1 MKQIS
6 IAIEQLQLKYGDEEA
21 LRIAKRIGA
30 DAVDFS
36 LCMHDVLKPES
47 IYSKSDDE
55 IKAYFSH
62 IKDIAEKTGIKIG
75 QTHGRVPGFKD
86 IPEEDNILLENA
98 RRDFIATAALGAPV
112 CVTHAVTTIFMG
124 PDAPRKKMHALNFD
138 MFTKI
143 LPYAKEN
150 NIIIATETFGDA
162 VKFNSCDFFGN
173 INEFIITYNKVCA
186 VKDFEKYFKICVDTG
201 HSNKAMRFGNPTPA
215 DVIRMLGKNIVA
227 LHLNDNDTFTDQHK
241 IPRTGTIDWDDVLNA
256 LDEIGYDGIYNM
268 ELALSHFG
276 KNFEIEEAEF
286 AIKVMRKML
295 KDHYGE

>member
-1 MKQIS
+1 MI
-6 IAIEQLQLKYGDEEA
+6 
-21 LRIAKRIGA
+21 
-30 DAVDFS
+30 
-36 LCMHDVLKPES
+36 H
-47 IYSKSDDE
+47 
-55 IKAYFSH
+55 
-62 IKDIAEKTGIKIG
+62 
-75 QTHGRVPGFKD
+75 
-86 IPEEDNILLENA
+86 
-98 RRDFIATAALGAPV
+98 
-112 CVTHAVTTIFMG
+112 
-124 PDAPRKKMHALNFD
+124 
-138 MFTKI
+138 
-143 LPYAKEN
+143 
-150 NIIIATETFGDA
+150 IIIATETFGDA

-173 INEFIITYNKVCA
+173 INEFIITYNRVSA

-276 KNFEIEEAEF
+276 KDFEIEEAEF
-286 AIKVMRKML
+286 AIKVMRKIL